1 MDAWLASYPPL
12 LLLLL
17 VPAVGLL
24 LAWLDRLS
32 IGSTLQIFWQGA
44 FFCLMAATGVFTVA
58 MLNTSPIQGLLLG
71 GGLAISALAA
81 TWDPSYA
88 RRTRTV

>member
-1 MDAWLASYPPL
+1 MDAWLTSYPPL
-12 LLLLL
+12 LFLFV

-44 FFCLMAATGVFTVA
+44 FFCVMAATGLLTVA
-58 MLNTSPIQGLLLG
+58 MLNSSPIQGLFLG

-88 RRTRTV
+88 RRARTV